1 MRKGTFSICHSA
13 MAPAQMQSCTPEL
26 LNAAFD
32 NQLVS
37 NTCREIAT
45 NLQKVKEGTLTRE
58 AFDSLKGELKTK
70 NLPVVCFHAMFTD
83 GYRHNESAVPSGLS
97 IYDVDHLTID
107 PRTYYNTKVAGR
119 EEELQ
124 IALVHIS
131 PSGEGIRL
139 VFVMPKGMTLA
150 QAQQWMAQQL
160 GDDTYDGCV
169 KDMALSRVCRSAPS
183 ILMTTACRST
193 ASTTT
198 STPSRYRSR

>member
-13 MAPAQMQSCTPEL
+13 MAPAQMQPCTPEL

-169 KDMALSRVCRSAPS
+169 KDMARCSFVVCRDYLLHYEEELLFAE
-183 ILMTTACRST
+183 REV
-193 ASTTT
+193 
-198 STPSRYRSR
+198 